1 MPSAPMMTMSPTTKP
16 KIGFSIDSIV
26 GNRNKNKSPIHF
38 SQDSEGSEA
47 PLSPLSDYG
56 YQQKSPKF
64 NTSHADIQRALRLSE
79 YSQIELH
86 NRYKRSLSTSPISG
100 HTDLMEQQKLI
111 HHRIS
116 EQENHIQRNDMQKR
130 SMSPDLSP
138 RTHLSA
144 DDSNNRRSRSPP
156 SPISSPQHQ
165 QQQQVQKGPIIVPGI
180 PANIMRPSPIGP
192 PPHQMPQGYSPEMI
206 ATQNHFFR
214 LGTFKLL
221 QT

>member
-1 MPSAPMMTMSPTTKP
+1 MSPTTKP

-64 NTSHADIQRALRLSE
+64 NTTHADIQRALRLSE
-79 YSQIELH
+79 YSQMELH

-100 HTDLMEQQKLI
+100 QTDLMEQQKNM
-111 HHRIS
+111 HRRIA
-116 EQENHIQRNDMQKR
+116 EQENHMQKR
-130 SMSPDLSP
+130 SMSPELSP
-138 RTHLSA
+138 RTHISA
-144 DDSNNRRSRSPP
+144 DDSINRRSRSPP
-156 SPISSPQHQ
+156 SPISSPQQ
-165 QQQQVQKGPIIVPGI
+165 AQNGPIIVPGI

-192 PPHQMPQGYSPEMI
+192 PQHQMPQGYSPEMI
-206 ATQNHFFR
+206 ASQNHFFR

-221 QT
+221 PT

>member
-1 MPSAPMMTMSPTTKP
+1 MPVMTMSPNTKP

-56 YQQKSPKF
+56 YSHQQKSPKF
-64 NTSHADIQRALRLSE
+64 TTTHADIQRALRLSE
-79 YSQIELH
+79 YSQLELH

-100 HTDLMEQQKLI
+100 QTDLMDQQKNSI
-111 HHRIS
+111 HHRLS
-116 EQENHIQRNDMQKR
+116 DNHIQRLEAQKR
-130 SMSPDLSP
+130 SMSPEMSP

-144 DDSNNRRSRSPP
+144 DDSRRSRSPP
-156 SPISSPQHQ
+156 SPNQSP
-165 QQQQVQKGPIIVPGI
+165 QQVQKGPIIVPGI

-192 PPHQMPQGYSPEMI
+192 PQHQMPQGYSPEMI

-214 LGTFKLL
+214 LVTSKLL
-221 QT
+221 PT

>member
-56 YQQKSPKF
+56 YQKSPKF
-64 NTSHADIQRALRLSE
+64 TTSHADIQRALRLSE
-79 YSQIELH
+79 YSQLDLH
-86 NRYKRSLSTSPISG
+86 NRYKRSLSTSPLSG
-100 HTDLMEQQKLI
+100 QTELMEQQQKNI

-116 EQENHIQRNDMQKR
+116 EQENHIHRHEMQKR
-130 SMSPDLSP
+130 SLSPELSP
-138 RTHLSA
+138 RTQLST
-144 DDSNNRRSRSPP
+144 DDLNNRRSRSPP
-156 SPISSPQHQ
+156 SPISSP
-165 QQQQVQKGPIIVPGI
+165 QQVQKGPIIVPGI
-180 PANIMRPSPIGP
+180 PANIMHRPSPIGP
-192 PPHQMPQGYSPEMI
+192 PQHQMPQGYTPEMI

-221 QT
+221 PT

>member
-1 MPSAPMMTMSPTTKP
+1 MMPSAPMMTMSPTTKP

-38 SQDSEGSEA
+38 SHDSEGSEA

-79 YSQIELH
+79 YSQMELH

-100 HTDLMEQQKLI
+100 QTELIEQQQHQQQKNI

-116 EQENHIQRNDMQKR
+116 EQENHMQKR
-130 SMSPDLSP
+130 SMSPELSP

-144 DDSNNRRSRSPP
+144 DDLNRRSRSPP
-156 SPISSPQHQ
+156 SPISSP
-165 QQQQVQKGPIIVPGI
+165 QQVQKGPIIVPGI
-180 PANIMRPSPIGP
+180 PANIMRPSPMGHP
-192 PPHQMPQGYSPEMI
+192 QSHQIPQGYTPEMI

-221 QT
+221 PT

>member
-1 MPSAPMMTMSPTTKP
+1 MMTMSPTTKP

-79 YSQIELH
+79 YSQLELH

-100 HTDLMEQQKLI
+100 LTEQQQSNM
-111 HHRIS
+111 HHRLS
-116 EQENHIQRNDMQKR
+116 EQENHQKR
-130 SMSPDLSP
+130 SMSPEMSP
-138 RTHLSA
+138 RTHISA
-144 DDSNNRRSRSPP
+144 DDSINRRSRSPP
-156 SPISSPQHQ
+156 SPISSPQQ
-165 QQQQVQKGPIIVPGI
+165 AQKGPIIVPGI

-192 PPHQMPQGYSPEMI
+192 PPHQLPQGYSPEMM
-206 ATQNHFFR
+206 ASQNHFFR
-214 LGTFKLL
+214 LVTFKLL
-221 QT
+221 PT

>member
-1 MPSAPMMTMSPTTKP
+1 MMPSAPMMTMSPTTKP

-64 NTSHADIQRALRLSE
+64 STSNADIQRALRLSE
-79 YSQIELH
+79 YSQLELH
-86 NRYKRSLSTSPISG
+86 NRYKRSLSTSPISAQ
-100 HTDLMEQQKLI
+100 TELMDQQKSI
-111 HHRIS
+111 HHRLS
-116 EQENHIQRNDMQKR
+116 EQENHIQRHEIQKR
-130 SMSPDLSP
+130 SMSPELSP

-156 SPISSPQHQ
+156 SPIMSPQQH
-165 QQQQVQKGPIIVPGI
+165 QKGPIIVPGI

-192 PPHQMPQGYSPEMI
+192 PQHQMPPQGYSPEMI

-214 LGTFKLL
+214 LVTSKLL
-221 QT
+221 PT

>member
-1 MPSAPMMTMSPTTKP
+1 MSPTTKP

-64 NTSHADIQRALRLSE
+64 TSTHADIQRALRLSE
-79 YSQIELH
+79 YSQLELH
-86 NRYKRSLSTSPISG
+86 NRYKRSMSTSPISG
-100 HTDLMEQQKLI
+100 QTELMEQHKNV
-111 HHRIS
+111 HHRLS
-116 EQENHIQRNDMQKR
+116 EQENHIQRHDMQKR
-130 SMSPDLSP
+130 SMSPEMSP

-144 DDSNNRRSRSPP
+144 DESNNRRSRSPP
-156 SPISSPQHQ
+156 SPISSPQH
-165 QQQQVQKGPIIVPGI
+165 VQKGPIIVPGI

-192 PPHQMPQGYSPEMI
+192 PQHQMPQGYTPEMI
-206 ATQNHFFR
+206 ASQNHFFR

-221 QT
+221 PT

>member
-1 MPSAPMMTMSPTTKP
+1 MMPSAPMMTMSPTTKP

-26 GNRNKNKSPIHF
+26 GNRNKNKSPMHF

-64 NTSHADIQRALRLSE
+64 TTTHADIQRALRLSE
-79 YSQIELH
+79 YSQLELH

-100 HTDLMEQQKLI
+100 QTELMDQQKNI
-111 HHRIS
+111 HHRLS
-116 EQENHIQRNDMQKR
+116 EHENHIQRHEIQKR
-130 SMSPDLSP
+130 SMSPELSP
-138 RTHLSA
+138 RTQLSA
-144 DDSNNRRSRSPP
+144 DDSINRRSRSPP
-156 SPISSPQHQ
+156 SPISSPQQ
-165 QQQQVQKGPIIVPGI
+165 IQKGPIIVPGI

-192 PPHQMPQGYSPEMI
+192 PPHQMSQGYTPEMI

-221 QT
+221 PT

>member
-1 MPSAPMMTMSPTTKP
+1 MMPSAPMMTMSPTTKP

-26 GNRNKNKSPIHF
+26 GNRNNKNKSPIHF

-47 PLSPLSDYG
+47 PLSPLSDYS

-64 NTSHADIQRALRLSE
+64 NTTHADIQRALRLSE

-100 HTDLMEQQKLI
+100 QTIDLMEQQKLI

-130 SMSPDLSP
+130 SISPEMSP
-138 RTHLSA
+138 RTHLSV
-144 DDSNNRRSRSPP
+144 DDSNRRSQSPP
-156 SPISSPQHQ
+156 SPISSPQQH
-165 QQQQVQKGPIIVPGI
+165 VQKGPIMVPGI

-192 PPHQMPQGYSPEMI
+192 PPHQMPQGYTPEMI

-221 QT
+221 PT

>member
-1 MPSAPMMTMSPTTKP
+1 MMPSAPMMTMSPNTKP

-79 YSQIELH
+79 YSQMELH

-100 HTDLMEQQKLI
+100 HTDLTDQQRNM

-116 EQENHIQRNDMQKR
+116 EQENHMQKR
-130 SMSPDLSP
+130 SMSPEMSP
-138 RTHLSA
+138 RTHISA
-144 DDSNNRRSRSPP
+144 DDSINRRSRSPP
-156 SPISSPQHQ
+156 SPISSPQQ
-165 QQQQVQKGPIIVPGI
+165 AQKGPIIVPGI

-206 ATQNHFFR
+206 ASQNHFFR
-214 LGTFKLL
+214 LVTFKLL
-221 QT
+221 PT

>member
-79 YSQIELH
+79 YSQLELH

-100 HTDLMEQQKLI
+100 LTEQQQTNM
-111 HHRIS
+111 HHRLS
-116 EQENHIQRNDMQKR
+116 EQENYQKR
-130 SMSPDLSP
+130 SMSPEMSP
-138 RTHLSA
+138 RTHISA
-144 DDSNNRRSRSPP
+144 DDSINRRSRSPP
-156 SPISSPQHQ
+156 SPISSPQQ
-165 QQQQVQKGPIIVPGI
+165 AQKGPIIVPGI

-192 PPHQMPQGYSPEMI
+192 PPHQLPQGYSPEMM
-206 ATQNHFFR
+206 ASQNHFFR
-214 LGTFKLL
+214 LVTFKLL
-221 QT
+221 PT

>member
-1 MPSAPMMTMSPTTKP
+1 MMPSAPMMTMSPTTKP

-26 GNRNKNKSPIHF
+26 GNRNRNKSPIHF

-56 YQQKSPKF
+56 YSLQQKSPKF
-64 NTSHADIQRALRLSE
+64 TTTHADIQRALRLSE
-79 YSQIELH
+79 YSQLDLH
-86 NRYKRSLSTSPISG
+86 NRYKRSLSTSPISNQ
-100 HTDLMEQQKLI
+100 TDLMDQQKI

-116 EQENHIQRNDMQKR
+116 EQENHIQRDHEMQKQ
-130 SMSPDLSP
+130 SMSPELSP

-156 SPISSPQHQ
+156 SPVSSPQQ
-165 QQQQVQKGPIIVPGI
+165 IQKGPIMVPGI

-192 PPHQMPQGYSPEMI
+192 PQHQMPQGYTPEMI

-221 QT
+221 PT

>member
-1 MPSAPMMTMSPTTKP
+1 MPSAPMMMTMSPTTKP

-56 YQQKSPKF
+56 YSHQQKSPKF
-64 NTSHADIQRALRLSE
+64 TTTHADIQRALRLSE
-79 YSQIELH
+79 YSQLELH

-100 HTDLMEQQKLI
+100 QTELMDQHKHM
-111 HHRIS
+111 HHHDN
-116 EQENHIQRNDMQKR
+116 NHIQRHELQKR
-130 SMSPDLSP
+130 SMSPEMSP
-138 RTHLSA
+138 RTQLSA
-144 DDSNNRRSRSPP
+144 DDSINRRSRSPP
-156 SPISSPQHQ
+156 SPVASPQQ
-165 QQQQVQKGPIIVPGI
+165 AQKGPIIVPGI

-214 LGTFKLL
+214 LVTSKLL
-221 QT
+221 PT